1 MLAFYWNKFI
11 RHHWDMVL
19 SAILCFILASA
30 AGLGAPLVVKAL
42 IDDALNRND
51 LSYLHIILISIVA
64 LYLLR
69 GIFSYIYNYQMSK
82 VGNHMTFQ
90 MRQQMFEKLQRLDY
104 AYFIN
109 TPPGETIS
117 LFINDLWLIEQ
128 AVALGFPDFLIE
140 SITLLSIIAIM
151 LYFNAKLAVI
161 TFITLPF
168 IIIAI
173 GHFNKK
179 IAKFGTLVENTMARL
194 TASLHQSLLSIVM
207 VQSYVREEY
216 EYKKISEKIRKAS
229 ADLLK
234 VQRLNAIL
242 LALVEFLAAMGL
254 TIIIWY
260 GGREVING
268 GLTVG
273 GMFAFLI
280 YIINVPT
287 PVRKISEAMTR
298 MKLGMIAWQRIA
310 KLENQVSAIADG
322 ASELPAIQES
332 IEFKNVS
339 FYYNTRKPILKN
351 VNLAAKR
358 GDVIAVTGQSG
369 AGKSSFA
376 NLLLRFY
383 DPNEGGIFMDG
394 VNIKDVKVSSLR
406 SQIGFIQQEP
416 ILFNTSIL
424 ENIQYGNAEATRA
437 QIIAAAKLANAHDF
451 IMELDKN
458 YDYIVGEMGTRL
470 SGGQRQRIA
479 IARAIVKNPA
489 ILVLDEPTAALD
501 ASAEK
506 LVMQAIR
513 KASEGRIT
521 FLITHSLS
529 VLINSDKVLHLA
541 NGSLSDENENPQIN
555 SAAQTLSVQ

>member
-1 MLAFYWNKFI
+1 MLAFYWSNFI
-11 RHHWDMVL
+11 KHHFNMVL
-19 SAILCFILASA
+19 SAILCFVLASA
-30 AGLGAPLVVKAL
+30 AGLAAPLIVKTL
-42 IDDALNRND
+42 IDDALTKND
-51 LSYLHIILISIVA
+51 LGYLHIILISIVV

-69 GIFSYIYNYQMSK
+69 GLFSYIYNYQMSK
-82 VGNHMTFQ
+82 VGNRMTFQ

-128 AVALGFPDFLIE
+128 AVTLGFPDLLIE
-140 SITLLSIIAIM
+140 SITLLSVIAIM
-151 LYFNAKLAVI
+151 LYFNAKLTVI

-173 GHFNKK
+173 SHFNKK
-179 IAKFGTLVENTMARL
+179 IAKFGSHAEDTMARL

-216 EYKKISEKIRKAS
+216 EYKKVSETICSAS

-234 VQRLNAIL
+234 LQRLNAIL
-242 LALVEFLAAMGL
+242 IALVEFLAAMGL
-254 TIIIWY
+254 TVIIWY
-260 GGREVING
+260 GGKEVING

-280 YIINVPT
+280 YIINIPT
-287 PVRKISEAMTR
+287 PVRKFTEAMTR
-298 MKLGMIAWQRIA
+298 MKLGMIAWQRINV
-310 KLENQVSAIADG
+310 LETKVSDIIDG
-322 ASELPAIQES
+322 YGDLPAVRES
-332 IEFKNVS
+332 IEFKDVS

-351 VNLAAKR
+351 INLIAAQ
-358 GDVIAVTGQSG
+358 GDVIAVTGHSG

-383 DPNEGGIFMDG
+383 DPNDGAIYMNG
-394 VNIKDVKVSSLR
+394 VNIKDVKVNSLR

-416 ILFNTSIL
+416 VLFNASIF
-424 ENIQYGNAEATRA
+424 ENIQYGNDKATRE
-437 QIIAAAKLANAHDF
+437 QIIAAAKMANAHDF

-458 YDYIVGEMGTRL
+458 YDYVVGEMGTRL

-489 ILVLDEPTAALD
+489 VLVLDEPTAALD
-501 ASAEK
+501 AHAEK

-529 VLINSDKVLHLA
+529 VLVSSDKILHLA
-541 NGSLSDENENPQIN
+541 NGKLYEGLEDQVYEA
-555 SAAQTLSVQ
+555 SAKRLMV

>member
-1 MLAFYWNKFI
+1 MLAFYWSKFLKY
-11 RHHWDMVL
+11 HWGMVL
-19 SAILCFILASA
+19 SAILCFIIASA
-30 AGLGAPLVVKAL
+30 AGLAAPLIVKSL
-42 IDDALNRND
+42 IDEALARAD
-51 LSYLHIILISIVA
+51 LSYLHIILISIVV

-69 GIFSYIYNYQMSK
+69 GLFSYVYNYQMSK
-82 VGNHMTFQ
+82 VGNRMTFQ

-109 TPPGETIS
+109 TPHGETIS

-128 AVALGFPDFLIE
+128 AVALGFPDLLIE
-140 SITLLSIIAIM
+140 SITLLSVIAIM
-151 LYFNAKLAVI
+151 LYFNAKLAIV

-168 IIIAI
+168 IIIII

-179 IAKFGTLVENTMARL
+179 IAKFGMLVENTMARL

-216 EYKKISEKIRKAS
+216 EYNKISRKIRSAS
-229 ADLLK
+229 DDLLK
-234 VQRLNAIL
+234 VQRLNAVL

-254 TIIIWY
+254 TTIIWY
-260 GGREVING
+260 GGKEVING
-268 GLTVG
+268 NLSIG

-287 PVRKISEAMTR
+287 PVRKISAAFTR
-298 MKLGMIAWQRIA
+298 MKLGVVAWQRIN
-310 KLENQVSAIADG
+310 KLETQVSPIIDG
-322 ASELPAIQES
+322 ERELSFVKDS

-339 FYYNTRKPILKN
+339 FSYNTQKAILKN
-351 VNLAAKR
+351 VNLTAR
-358 GDVIAVTGQSG
+358 HGDVIAVTGYSG

-383 DPNEGGIFMDG
+383 DPNEGAIYIDG
-394 VNIKDVKVSSLR
+394 VNIKDVTINSLR
-406 SQIGFIQQEP
+406 RQMGFIQQEP
-416 ILFNTSIL
+416 ILFNTSIF
-424 ENIQYGNAEATRA
+424 ENIKYGNAEATREEV
-437 QIIAAAKLANAHDF
+437 IEAAKLANAHDF

-458 YDYIVGEMGTRL
+458 YDYVVGELGTRL

-501 ASAEK
+501 AHAEK

-529 VLINSDKVLHLA
+529 VLVSSDKVLHLA
-541 NGSLSDENENPQIN
+541 NGELQVGTETQQCEAANPRM
-555 SAAQTLSVQ
+555 V